1 MTTLTREDLTEPPF
15 AEAFQLFKLTESAAS
30 QTATPQRLPGYP
42 RISLQDQPKLHNFL
56 EKEYCS
62 NDLDVVAKRLWWM
75 STQDHANISPLHR
88 QAVKGR
94 NIVVTQDP
102 KLHLV
107 WIQDR
112 IFIKPL
118 PKYLTSHAFWKH
130 YLGADGGPRRER
142 IRKAALGFLRTY
154 FYLIQSE
161 YDFNLA
167 QDISR
172 CLIPA
177 GVTWEKFC
185 DFSSDFPEISDK
197 SVSLRYAYGE
207 IRLTR
212 LNLYAPL
219 ILGKSKFQRVE
230 YQYGAY
236 FAHFYGPILFM
247 VAMVSTIL
255 SGLQVAIAVQQEHPG
270 RNSLGIQDAGLWFSV
285 VIILFLC
292 AVILLLFSVL
302 IYKIAREWRF
312 AIRDRVRILKEGKGE
327 VTVAE

>member
-1 MTTLTREDLTEPPF
+1 MATLNRQASTEPPF
-15 AEAFQLFKLTESAAS
+15 PEAFQLFELDESA
-30 QTATPQRLPGYP
+30 ATPQRLPGYP
-42 RISLQDQPKLHNFL
+42 RISLQGQPKLLGFL

-62 NDLDVVAKRLWWM
+62 KDLDVVAKRLWWM
-75 STQDHANISPLHR
+75 STRDHANISPLHR

-94 NIVVTQDP
+94 NIVVSQDP

-118 PKYLTSHAFWKH
+118 PKYLTSHAFWKQ
-130 YLGADGGPRRER
+130 YLSPDEDPRRDR
-142 IRKAALGFLRTY
+142 IRKAALGFLRTW

-161 YDFNLA
+161 YDFDLA
-167 QDISR
+167 QHISR

-177 GVTWEKFC
+177 GFTWETFC
-185 DFSSDFPEISDK
+185 DFSTDFPEISDK
-197 SVSLRYAYGE
+197 DVSERYAYGE

-219 ILGKSKFQRVE
+219 ILGKSKFHRVE
-230 YQYGAY
+230 HQYGAY
-236 FAHFYGPILFM
+236 FAHFYGPILFII
-247 VAMVSTIL
+247 AMVSTIL

-270 RNSLGIQDAGLWFSV
+270 RNSLSLQDAGLWFSV
-285 VIILFLC
+285 VIILLVC
-292 AVILLLFSVL
+292 AIVIALFTVL

-312 AIRDRVRILKEGKGE
+312 AIRDRLRILEEGKAGKSL
-327 VTVAE
+327 